1 MSYLK
6 KETYFAA
13 SDSEDLVCY
22 LKDKSDVWFNSL
34 TAGEYLDKIK
44 RSWQAYYGFYY
55 ESSHAISFGGESGEL
70 VNLPIN
76 HYSNLASHILTM
88 VTATRPSFQARSVN
102 TDVKSQIQ
110 SNLANG
116 LLEYYMRDKRLEQDL
131 KSAVEYAIIM
141 GSGYIKMEWNATTGD
156 IYDFVEPEYKPALDE
171 MGQPYF
177 DENGEQM
184 IEVDSD
190 GEPVVLREGVPLYSG
205 DIVYKVLSPFDVV
218 FDPTKCDN
226 NHDWQLAR
234 SFKNKFDL
242 IAKYPELADKIK
254 NVKTK
259 SDINTSRIS
268 MTAYDETTDVPVYE
282 FYHKPTESLPK
293 GRYCMY
299 LDEEVVLEDT
309 VLIYKNLPI
318 FRIASRNILGTP
330 FSYTAM
336 FDLLP
341 IQDAVNSLY
350 STIMTNQSTFGV
362 QNVYVERGSDVQV
375 EQISDGLNF
384 IQGNP
389 GFNPP
394 VPLNLTST
402 PAEIFNFLKQLEQV
416 METISGVNS
425 VARGNPES
433 QLKSGNALAL
443 IQSQALQFIS
453 GLQQS
458 YIQLIE
464 DVGTNTIELLKTFAK
479 VPRVAA
485 IAGKSNTTYM
495 KEFTSSDLSSITR
508 VIVDAGN
515 ALAQTTAGRVEMAS
529 QMMQMGIITTPEQ
542 YIAVMNTGKLET
554 MTEGQNKELL
564 LVRAERE
571 RLVDGETPV
580 VAVLTDAHSLHIREH
595 KAVLADP
602 DLRMD
607 ADLVQ
612 RTLAHIQEHLDILS
626 NPNVANILTL
636 LGEQPLGP
644 PAGSPVSPENAAP
657 QQPNQAGQAE
667 IPALME
673 NPQAQSVAVNANQG
687 PLPTPAQPPAVQG
700 AQGQVEQ
707 PTTPQQA
714 MAQQVGG

>member
-1 MSYLK
+1 MTSNDV
-6 KETYFAA
+6 YFAA
-13 SDSEDLVCY
+13 GEPSDLVSY
-22 LKDKSDVWFNSL
+22 LEKKSDVWFNSL
-34 TAGEYLDKIK
+34 VSTEYLDKIK

-55 ESSHAISFGGESGEL
+55 EGGHAITFGGETGEL
-70 VNLPIN
+70 VNLPMN
-76 HYSNLASHILTM
+76 HFGNIASHILTM

-110 SNLANG
+110 TNLANG

-131 KSAVEYAIIM
+131 KKAVEYAIIM
-141 GSGYIKMEWNATTGD
+141 GSGYIKMEWNATTGEV
-156 IYDFVEPEYKPALDE
+156 YDFIEPEYKPLVDE
-171 MGQPYF
+171 FGQELYDSEGSVVYEQ
-177 DENGEQM
+177 DE
-184 IEVDSD
+184 D
-190 GEPVVLREGVPLYSG
+190 GNPVVLREGVPLYTG
-205 DIVYKVLSPFDVV
+205 DIVFTNLSPFDVV
-218 FDPTKCDN
+218 FDPTKSDN
-226 NHDWQLAR
+226 KHDWQLCR
-234 SFKNKFDL
+234 SFKNKYDL
-242 IAKYPELADKIK
+242 IAKYPEFEEKIK
-254 NVKTK
+254 ALKTK

-282 FYHKPTESLPK
+282 FFHKPTESLPK
-293 GRYCMY
+293 GRYVLY
-299 LDEEVVLEDT
+299 LSNDIILEDT

-318 FRIASRNILGTP
+318 FRIASRDILGTP

-350 STIMTNQSTFGV
+350 STIMTNQNTFGV
-362 QNVYVERGSDVQV
+362 QNVYVERGSDVQM

-394 VPLNLTST
+394 KPLNLTNT
-402 PAEIFNFLKQLEQV
+402 PAEIFNFLKMLEAA

-464 DVGTNTIELLKTFAK
+464 DVGTNVVELLKTFAK
-479 VPRVAA
+479 TPRVAA
-485 IAGKSNTTYM
+485 IAGKSNVTYM

-542 YIAVMNTGKLET
+542 YISVINTGKLET

-571 RLVDGETPV
+571 RLVDGTTPV
-580 VAVLTDAHSLHIREH
+580 MAVLTDDHSLHIREH
-595 KAVLADP
+595 KSVLADP

-607 ADLVQ
+607 AELVQ
-612 RTLAHIQEHLDILS
+612 RTLSHIQEHINILS
-626 NPNVANILTL
+626 DPNVANILTM
-636 LGEQPLGP
+636 LGQQPLAPMMP
-644 PAGSPVSPENAAP
+644 PGGEGAPPAASPQAGSPQLTQDQAA
-657 QQPNQAGQAE
+657 AGQA
-667 IPALME
+667 AGDLAS
-673 NPQAQSVAVNANQG
+673 NPQAQSVSVQENMGSLPAPAN
-687 PLPTPAQPPAVQG
+687 PPAPFEEAPQTPE
-700 AQGQVEQ
+700 EQ
-707 PTTPQQA
+707 FKQNI
-714 MAQQVGG
+714 